1 MVEGSTANTTLV
13 RELLVDLRDRGLDVT
28 RPMLVVIDGAKA
40 LRRAVREVFDHPVI
54 QRGQQH
60 QIQNVKDKLP
70 ERLRGVVE
78 RRMRAAYR
86 AASAV
91 DAEAPL
97 EALAGE
103 LAKTHPGAAGS
114 LRAGIEETLTVIR
127 LGLPPTLAHTMH
139 STSRVRGSIRYT
151 ERLEEAGA
159 VTSVGSRGDS
169 YDHALAESLIGLY
182 KANWCSGRDRGAGST
197 AWSWRRWSGS
207 TGSTTAASSAR
218 SATSRPPSTRPAST
232 ARPSRPRRDSM
243 NGAVQ

>member
-1 MVEGSTANTTLV
+1 
-13 RELLVDLRDRGLDVT
+13 
-28 RPMLVVIDGAKA
+28 MLVVIDGAKA

-91 DAEAPL
+91 DAEAQL

-114 LRAGIEETLTVIR
+114 LREGIEETLTVIR

-151 ERLEEAGA
+151 EWLEEAGA

-169 YDHALAESLIGLY
+169 YDNALAESLIGLY
-182 KANWCSGRDRGAGST
+182 KAELVQRKGPWRGLDDLGY
-197 AWSWRRWSGS
+197 
-207 TGSTTAASSAR
+207 
-218 SATSRPPSTRPAST
+218 ATLE
-232 ARPSRPRRDSM
+232 
-243 NGAVQ
+243 